1 MNNEF
6 LRPRENSCKWF
17 NKMRVMRRR
26 LFIERG
32 DKTKFSQKSNWVNR
46 FSNLMNRF
54 KPYKTKQEGE
64 KNRCKMERVKRYLN
78 RLKMPR
84 RRLIQFIKR
93 MNRFRQGQRDW
104 WIDSNRKWNDSYLN
118 RFTVRMI
125 RIIWNPRASCQF
137 WHTHESIQALFESIH

>member
-17 NKMRVMRRR
+17 NKLGVVRRR

-32 DKTKFSQKSNWVNR
+32 DKTKFSHKSNWVNR
-46 FSNLMNRF
+46 STNLMNRF

-64 KNRCKMERVKRYLN
+64 KNGCKMERVKRYLN

-84 RRLIQFIKR
+84 RGLIRFIHR
-93 MNRFRQGQRDW
+93 INWFRQGQRNW
-104 WIDSNRKWNDSYLN
+104 WIDSNRKWNDSHLN
-118 RFTVRMI
+118 RFTLKMLQII
-125 RIIWNPRASCQF
+125 RNPRAAYQILTYTWIDSLR
-137 WHTHESIQALFESIH
+137 AR